1 MTEPTITLGQALAEY
16 LQEVKAELRRTHEP
30 FLRRYVDYNGE
41 TTLLSSLSGS
51 HLERYAEQQ
60 ISPADPAAADRV
72 QALKAWFV
80 YLKKRDYTEANLG
93 VHIRARRTQ
102 LSRGAGGIR
111 QEETPVEMTASG
123 LATLHDERESLEAQR
138 NEMRTAVEIA
148 RSDGDLRENAPYHA
162 AREALA
168 MIDNRVRQVDEALRR
183 AVVVDRPGGD
193 RAGVGSVVTITN
205 LADDKVSEY
214 RLVSA
219 REANAADSKI
229 SVESPVGKQL
239 LGRRPGEEVV
249 VVTPRGEAR
258 FRVDNVSQTA

>member
-1 MTEPTITLGQALAEY
+1 
-16 LQEVKAELRRTHEP
+16 
-30 FLRRYVDYNGE
+30 
-41 TTLLSSLSGS
+41 
-51 HLERYAEQQ
+51 
-60 ISPADPAAADRV
+60 
-72 QALKAWFV
+72 
-80 YLKKRDYTEANLG
+80 
-93 VHIRARRTQ
+93 
-102 LSRGAGGIR
+102 
-111 QEETPVEMTASG
+111 
-123 LATLHDERESLEAQR
+123 
-138 NEMRTAVEIA
+138 
-148 RSDGDLRENAPYHA
+148 
-162 AREALA
+162 